1 MFPKINQTIMKFS
14 VTGKELLLDYEL
26 HTEKCSWSIFDI
38 GGMEMCK
45 GNLSGKAPHK
55 ISLDQL
61 SPNVYQLC
69 VIDGDEL
76 LNARF
81 RIS

>member
-1 MFPKINQTIMKFS
+1 MFPKMNQAMMDFKI
-14 VTGKELLLDYEL
+14 TGSELLLNYQS

-38 GGMEMCK
+38 SGMEMCK
-45 GNLSGKAPHK
+45 GNLDGKAPHK
-55 ISLDQL
+55 IPLDQL

-69 VIDGDEL
+69 VIDGGEL